1 MPPEVLAFLNAT
13 GQFPRN
19 EFDLQAFNQGNAF
32 GPGPQSF
39 VPQAQNL
46 NPGGQP
52 FVGQDPFT
60 RPGFF
65 GPQTQPLQSQV
76 DFAQTAPLI
85 QQQPGVDPS
94 QLGGPNPLQSPVQ
107 QISSPQLQPLQ
118 QSSVPSQQVP
128 TPDLA
133 EQVSR
138 ARLGGNAGGPRA
150 GGGAAS
156 FGPGNFQ
163 GVGGVGVGAGG
174 GAGQG
179 LIQSGLQQQADVA
192 QQRQLAASVLSSL
205 IGGGGSLGGGA
216 LGGSRTTN
224 IAG

>member
-39 VPQAQNL
+39 APQVQNL
-46 NPGGQP
+46 NPGGSP

-65 GPQTQPLQSQV
+65 GPQASQPLQSQI
-76 DFAQTAPLI
+76 DFGQSAPLI

-118 QSSVPSQQVP
+118 QSSVPSQQVQ
-128 TPDLA
+128 TPDLP
-133 EQVSR
+133 EQVAR
-138 ARLGGNAGGPRA
+138 ARLGGGAGGPQA

-156 FGPGNFQ
+156 FGPGGFQ
-163 GVGGVGVGAGG
+163 GVGGVGIGQGG

-179 LIQSGLQQQADVA
+179 LVSSGLQQQADVQ

-205 IGGGGSLGGGA
+205 IGGGSSLGA
-216 LGGSRTTN
+216 AA
-224 IAG
+224 I

>member
-1 MPPEVLAFLNAT
+1 MPPEVLAFFNAT
-13 GQFPRN
+13 GRFPQS
-19 EFDLQAFNQGNAF
+19 ELELQAANLGT
-32 GPGPQSF
+32 PG
-39 VPQAQNL
+39 NL
-46 NPGGQP
+46 NPLGGQPGQP
-52 FVGQDPFT
+52 FVSQDPFT

-65 GPQTQPLQSQV
+65 GPQAPQTQQLQSQV

-85 QQQPGVDPS
+85 QQPPGADPTS
-94 QLGGPNPLQSPVQ
+94 LGGVPSPLLNPVQ

-118 QSSVPSQQVP
+118 QSSVPRTPVD

-133 EQVSR
+133 EEVSR
-138 ARLGGNAGGPRA
+138 ARLGPSAGGPRA

-163 GVGGVGVGAGG
+163 GFGRVGVGAGG

-179 LIQSGLQQQADVA
+179 LVQAGLEQQADVA

-205 IGGGGSLGGGA
+205 IGGGSSLGGAAIG
-216 LGGSRTTN
+216 
-224 IAG
+224 